1 MVEYLGFSGQVQE
14 IWDTAASASR
24 ERQKKN
30 NVTFYGNDLFL
41 LPYSS
46 NFRGFW
52 LIEMSIRQLSNLI
65 INVASSSSSAK
76 LDFGCSSEILSGQV
90 KKTQNKILKAH

>member
-24 ERQKKN
+24 ERQKKTKKKN

-52 LIEMSIRQLSNLI
+52 LIEMSI
-65 INVASSSSSAK
+65 
-76 LDFGCSSEILSGQV
+76 
-90 KKTQNKILKAH
+90 KKDLK